1 MDDVGRL
8 NLKIVDG
15 LKLSAELRKALRPG
29 EVIQDVEGR
38 KHVLPR
44 FLYEIDSWQTALNT
58 ELAPNFRLHEF
69 ISTDVREAPA
79 LRGFPR
85 YVPLAVTHLA
95 AHLALF
101 RQQVGTYIHLAAN
114 GGYRSPSHQVSASA
128 TPHHWGT
135 AANIYRIGD
144 DYLDT
149 SDNIQ
154 RYTEIAR
161 RVLPGMWV
169 RPCGRRPGETIDHLH
184 IDIGRYVLVPRNE
197 ATGEVVTGEAG
208 QNGGASK
215 EV

>member
-1 MDDVGRL
+1 MDDAGRL
-8 NLKIVDG
+8 NLKVVDG
-15 LKLSAELRKALRPG
+15 LKLPVELRKALRPG
-29 EVIQDVEGR
+29 EVIADDRGR
-38 KHVLPR
+38 MHRLPR
-44 FLYEIDSWQTALNT
+44 FLYEVDSWQTAVNT

-69 ISTDVREAPA
+69 ISTDVREATP

-85 YVPLAVTHLA
+85 YVPLAIAHLA

-101 RQQVGTYIHLAAN
+101 RQQVGTYVHVAAN
-114 GGYRSPSHQVSASA
+114 GGYRSPSHHVSASA

-144 DYLDT
+144 DFLDT
-149 SDNIQ
+149 SENIQ
-154 RYTEIAR
+154 RYAEIAR
-161 RVLPGMWV
+161 RVLPGSWV

-184 IDIGRYVLVPRNE
+184 VDIGRYVVGPRNE

-208 QNGGASK
+208 PHGGSSK